1 MPPPRRSTHQV
12 GVGRVEVRGA
22 VLEAHQV
29 ARRPALAGQ
38 AEEPALRPA
47 QCDGAEADPRQV
59 ALRVVGD
66 LRIVRTHLQAEV
78 AVGMAGDERVAG
90 EMGERRQ
97 LLGPLRL
104 EAEPVEERRPEP
116 ERHRQPCGWQA
127 VGLAGVDRRRPLVAL
142 DPAQRTAARHQRRG
156 GRPLAHQAGH
166 VVARRR
172 RQVERREAQVRLL
185 RRRDP
190 RLVVAVELDRVG
202 DGRAAVD
209 ASRSPRPRR
218 QHRPR
223 RRRAPAAGGATSRR
237 HPSSPQDRRGDLAD
251 RLRPGRRSTRRAS
264 SCPRRSAWCRGR
276 SRSPSGTDRATGRP
290 P

>member
-1 MPPPRRSTHQV
+1 MPHAQTFDAHQV

-47 QCDGAEADPRQV
+47 QRDGAEADPRQV
-59 ALRVVGD
+59 ALRVVRD
-66 LRIVRTHLQAEV
+66 LRIVRTHLQADV

-90 EMGERRQ
+90 EVGERRQ

-116 ERHRQPCGWQA
+116 ERHRQPCGGQA

-190 RLVVAVELDRVG
+190 RLMVAVELDRVG

-209 ASRSPRPRR
+209 GRDRPARGGSTDRAAGER
-218 QHRPR
+218 QQ
-223 RRRAPAAGGATSRR
+223 PAARHPAGTRAHRRTAGATSLI
-237 HPSSPQDRRGDLAD
+237 GWA
-251 RLRPGRRSTRRAS
+251 RAS
-264 SCPRRSAWCRGR
+264 IDSDSFFVSA
-276 SRSPSGTDRATGRP
+276 SFSLV
-290 P
+290 